1 MPPSPKPPC
10 FSLTGPVPLSPLSPR
25 HHLREPWSGGP
36 MLVGVTTS
44 PSDVIPDLCP
54 PPQAVCQL
62 LSLLPHPSL
71 TCTLME
77 GLPA

>member
-1 MPPSPKPPC
+1 
-10 FSLTGPVPLSPLSPR
+10 
-25 HHLREPWSGGP
+25 

-71 TCTLME
+71 TCALME